1 MILFEGSVNRVAA
14 TVSPTVFLTI
24 VNMFHVI
31 HVMFV
36 FQENIYSCVK
46 PVDHLHNSGRP
57 LGFACTSSE
66 DSVRESPGLQA
77 RWHRLAHV
85 CAT

>member
-1 MILFEGSVNRVAA
+1 MILFEGSVNRVAV

-24 VNMFHVI
+24 LIMFHII

-46 PVDHLHNSGRP
+46 PVDHLQNSGRH

-66 DSVRESPGLQA
+66 HSIRESPGLQA
-77 RWHRLAHV
+77 RWHRLTHV
-85 CAT
+85 CAI